1 MGNCTVKGAAVGAA
15 RDGGAKIGEA
25 HGCVRVDPET
35 IKEVKPEAPGKVE
48 DVMPPSAACR
58 PGGSVGGPM
67 SYEGAAAFKNL
78 EVLRSSEKGVWRVR
92 VAISSEQLAE
102 ILSEQ
107 ANTEAMIE
115 SMRAYAASTAGAT
128 QKHPKCRRAADRMS
142 HCEEVFPC

>member
-1 MGNCTVKGAAVGAA
+1 
-15 RDGGAKIGEA
+15 
-25 HGCVRVDPET
+25 
-35 IKEVKPEAPGKVE
+35 
-48 DVMPPSAACR
+48 
-58 PGGSVGGPM
+58 M

-78 EVLRSSEKGVWRVR
+78 EVLRSPEKGVWRVR

-115 SMRAYAASTAGAT
+115 RMRACAASTAGAAT